1 MGRLQMSV
9 GNPMRDWAVVDQ
21 TPPSKLDA
29 DNADDAELDIDFF
42 DILRKK
48 PMARRGSPH
57 DTNKDPH
64 FFGRS
69 ITTRGL
75 SSASDKFEEQR
86 SRQRGALLETSIQR
100 YHTNNGFPLIDSFP
114 RVFLD
119 HKTEPFSGAIGIKT
133 QLSTD
138 TSVSV
143 SMKALRLTVASSIG
157 LEDREHISNEL
168 ADLAEAYREGW
179 SSGSDDDDE

>member
-1 MGRLQMSV
+1 MSRLQMSV
-9 GNPMRDWAVVDQ
+9 GNPTRDWAVVDQ

-69 ITTRGL
+69 ITTRGF
-75 SSASDKFEEQR
+75 SSASDK
-86 SRQRGALLETSIQR
+86 
-100 YHTNNGFPLIDSFP
+100 
-114 RVFLD
+114 
-119 HKTEPFSGAIGIKT
+119 
-133 QLSTD
+133 
-138 TSVSV
+138 
-143 SMKALRLTVASSIG
+143 
-157 LEDREHISNEL
+157 
-168 ADLAEAYREGW
+168 
-179 SSGSDDDDE
+179 